1 VTEVNAPYLAR
12 QRGLRVVESKTP
24 VWDAYTSLVGA
35 ELRTDAGTWQVA
47 GTLFHR
53 REPRIVQ
60 VDGFGMEA
68 RPEGWL
74 LVSTNDDVPGVIGR
88 IGTLF
93 GAHGINIAGMQLGR
107 EAPGGRAVSILTLDG
122 PVPDAVL
129 REIRALP
136 HIRSAA
142 LVHL

>member
-1 VTEVNAPYLAR
+1 
-12 QRGLRVVESKTP
+12 
-24 VWDAYTSLVGA
+24 
-35 ELRTDAGTWQVA
+35 
-47 GTLFHR
+47 
-53 REPRIVQ
+53 
-60 VDGFGMEA
+60 MEA

-74 LVSTNDDVPGVIGR
+74 LVATNDDVPGVVGR

-93 GAHGINIAGMQLGR
+93 GANGINIAGMQLGR
-107 EAPGGRAVSILTLDG
+107 EVPGGRAVSILSLDG

-142 LVHL
+142 LVRL